1 MKIKIEGFNKI
12 IKGYLV
18 LDNINL
24 TLESGQIYGLFGENG
39 SGKTMLLRAICGLL
53 KPTSGIIEIDNRTLG
68 KDMDFPESI
77 GAIIE
82 NPEFFDDFTGYQNL
96 KRLANIKKIIGDTE
110 IHNVLTKVGLDPN
123 DRRSVRKY
131 SLGMKKRL
139 SIAQAIMESPQ
150 ILLLDEPTNAL
161 DEAGIQMFQNIMN
174 EEKEKGTL
182 IIIASHNKEDI
193 LDLVEHKIYL
203 NYGAICP
210 ERNKL

>member
-1 MKIKIEGFNKI
+1 MKIKIEEFNKI

-24 TLESGQIYGLFGENG
+24 TLESGHIYGLFGENG

-53 KPTSGIIEIDNRTLG
+53 KPTSGSIKIDNRTLG
-68 KDMDFPESI
+68 KDMDFPESV

-82 NPEFFDDFTGYQNL
+82 NPEFFDNCTGYQNL
-96 KRLANIKKIIGDTE
+96 KRLANIKKIIGNTE
-110 IHNVLTKVGLDPN
+110 IHRVLTEVGLDSN
-123 DRRSVRKY
+123 DRRPVRKY

-161 DEAGIQMFQNIMN
+161 DEAGIQIFQNIMN

-182 IIIASHNKEDI
+182 IVIASHNKEDI

-203 NYGAICP
+203 NHGAICP